1 MLGRIFSHPAKN
13 KSYHDILPQA
23 ELARNLAGFFS
34 RACGIS
40 GLVVGIFAFWG
51 TLFVGSEIGYQKW
64 QSIPNPPDEAFADTF
79 PMGALLAGWLPGSVY
94 CGFLFGIMRLC
105 LLLIPKRNSINAP
118 TPSSTVRTESGNP
131 YQGP

>member
-1 MLGRIFSHPAKN
+1 MQTAFDEYFYPIFGSGVLVATVLSLYAGKARGWL
-13 KSYHDILPQA
+13 LP
-23 ELARNLAGFFS
+23 LF
-34 RACGIS
+34 C
-40 GLVVGIFAFWG
+40 LVVGIFAFWG

-79 PMGALLAGWLPGSVY
+79 PLGALLAGWLPGSVY